1 MGTYI
6 GEADLYWTKTAFQ
19 NKLHSSSGKISF
31 ECTGFLKLHNVKLKK
46 NSLQQK
52 LGGFKLG
59 VFFAY
64 R

>member
-1 MGTYI
+1 M

-19 NKLHSSSGKISF
+19 NKLHSSSGKILI
-31 ECTGFLKLHNVKLKK
+31 ECTGFLKLQNVILKK
-46 NSLQQK
+46 EFPLIQAR
-52 LGGFKLG
+52 GGFKLG